1 MLLKNYKTLMKEN
14 VDKTNRW
21 KDMPCSWIGR
31 IKVIKMSMLPNA
43 SEIQYR
49 TRTNNSKIC
58 MDAQNTPNSQNN
70 LEKKNKPGD
79 IMLPDF
85 KLQC

>member
-1 MLLKNYKTLMKEN
+1 
-14 VDKTNRW
+14 
-21 KDMPCSWIGR
+21 
-31 IKVIKMSMLPNA
+31 MSMLPNA

-49 TRTNNSKIC
+49 TKTNNSKIC
-58 MDAQNTPNSQNN
+58 MDAQKTPNSQNN

-79 IMLPDF
+79 ILPDF